1 MGLDKQNNSSSRPSD
16 EEWGGGGEAV
26 EKKSFRP
33 FWPQFGIKIGG
44 GGFAQRFPG
53 VFHIVLVRY
62 EAAVLGEK
70 MEMKGTSG

>member
-1 MGLDKQNNSSSRPSD
+1 M
-16 EEWGGGGEAV
+16 GGGGGSL
-26 EKKSFRP
+26 KISFRP
-33 FWPQFGIKIGG
+33 YWPQFGIKIGG

-70 MEMKGTSG
+70 MEIKGTSG